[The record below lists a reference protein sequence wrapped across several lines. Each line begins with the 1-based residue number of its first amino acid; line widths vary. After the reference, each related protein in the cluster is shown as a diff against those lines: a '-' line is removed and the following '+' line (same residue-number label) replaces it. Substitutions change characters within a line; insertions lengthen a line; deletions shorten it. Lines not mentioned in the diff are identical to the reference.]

1 MKRRFLNLILVFLLG
16 TVSVMRVAAS
26 DADLYVAF
34 GEKAGL
40 AALMD
45 DFVDRLV
52 LDPRTKPFFEQAD
65 LDNLKKQLTDQLCA
79 LSGGPCQYGGKDMK
93 AAHEGMGVRSSNFN
107 ALVEVLQQSMDARK
121 IPFTVQN
128 RMLALLAPMHR
139 DIITK

>member
-1 MKRRFLNLILVFLLG
+1 MKRHYLSLLLVFLLG
-16 TVSVMRVAAS
+16 TAHTSRVAAA
-26 DADLYVAF
+26 DDDLYNAF
-34 GEKAGL
+34 GGKAGL

-52 LDPRTKPFFEQAD
+52 IDSRTRPFFENAD
-65 LDNLKKQLTDQLCA
+65 RGNLKMQLTDQLCV
-79 LSGGPCQYGGKDMK
+79 LSGGPCQYGGRDMK
-93 AAHEGMGVRSSNFN
+93 TAHEGMGVRTSNFN
-107 ALVEVLQQSMDARK
+107 ALVEVLQQSMDAKK

>member
-1 MKRRFLNLILVFLLG
+1 MKRRFLNLILVFLLA
-16 TVSVMRVAAS
+16 TVSVMRVVAS
-26 DADLYVAF
+26 DADLYVTF

-52 LDPRTKPFFEQAD
+52 IDPRTKPFFEQAE
-65 LDNLKKQLTDQLCA
+65 LHNLKKQLTDQLCA
-79 LSGGPCQYGGKDMK
+79 LSGGPCQCGGKDMK

>member
-1 MKRRFLNLILVFLLG
+1 MKRRFLTLILVSLLG
-16 TVSVMRVAAS
+16 TVSVMRGAAS